1 MKGACYIQLFFL
13 IHRYIWIDYESAI
26 QFINKWTVSEL
37 WEEGKKDFSKHTL
50 WLRIKSISQVFRN
63 YYLITYLY
71 CLIFKV
77 FYAHKQQKQGAMFS
91 FDKLITKHFGSHA

>member
-1 MKGACYIQLFFL
+1 MKGACYIQLFFSST
-13 IHRYIWIDYESAI
+13 DTFESI
-26 QFINKWTVSEL
+26 MNRLFNSLTSGLFLNSERK
-37 WEEGKKDFSKHTL
+37 GKKDFSKHAL
-50 WLRIKSISQVFRN
+50 CLIIKSISQVFRN